1 MRFGN
6 VITLGA
12 ALFCATAASFLARS
26 WMNEQAAETRVVAAA
41 TQEATPPSTR
51 LIVVAAR
58 NLEPGEK
65 LTPDMVRT
73 VAWPTEAA
81 LNGAFDSPALLAQP
95 GQERIVLTAIT
106 ENEPLLEQKLYKAGE
121 SSMAANL
128 AGSMNAVTIRVND
141 VAGVAGF
148 VQAGDRVDVFMTSGG
163 RSSESTAV
171 TEQPSVIV
179 LLKNVRVLAADQSTE
194 RKGQASPP
202 KAVTLEVATED
213 AQKLILASTVG
224 QLSLALRRS
233 HGDAQTATRLIGA
246 DDLIERTGSI
256 PTAKPEQ
263 VITVTRGGERQE
275 YIVRSDSKVRRAD
288 AAKQVR

>member
-26 WMNEQAAETRVVAAA
+26 WMNEQAADTHVMVAAP
-41 TQEATPPSTR
+41 QEAAPATR
-51 LIVVAAR
+51 PIVVAAR

-65 LTPDMVRT
+65 LTADMLRT
-73 VAWPTEAA
+73 VAWPSDTA
-81 LNGAFDSPALLAQP
+81 LSGAFDNPALLAQP
-95 GQERIVLTAIT
+95 GQERTVLTAVT
-106 ENEPLLEQKLYKAGE
+106 ENEPLLEPKLYKAGE
-121 SSMAANL
+121 GSLAANL

-163 RSSESTAV
+163 RSSEGTAPA
-171 TEQPSVIV
+171 EQPSVIV

-224 QLSLALRRS
+224 QISLALRRP
-233 HGDAQTATRLIGA
+233 HGDMQAATRQIGA
-246 DDLIERTGSI
+246 DDLMERTGSI
-256 PTAKPEQ
+256 PAPKQGQTI
-263 VITVTRGGERQE
+263 VVTRGGERQE
-275 YIVRSDSKVRRAD
+275 YVVRSARSK
-288 AAKQVR
+288 